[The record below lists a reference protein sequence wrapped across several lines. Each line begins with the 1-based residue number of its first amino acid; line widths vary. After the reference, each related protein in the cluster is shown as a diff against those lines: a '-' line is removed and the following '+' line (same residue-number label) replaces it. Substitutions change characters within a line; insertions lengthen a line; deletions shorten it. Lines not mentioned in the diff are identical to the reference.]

1 MTIVLACGHSK
12 ASPAA
17 PTPTSTDQ
25 PTDTTDQPTNA
36 GQPAADE
43 RQIHPVDARVISLA
57 HGQGKLEFVVGFPK
71 GTDPELIHTDWIG
84 MFTAD
89 GKEIPGSKFKL
100 KTAERRMARAEIV
113 ADALPS
119 ETVRL
124 FPPGYRGRF

>member
-1 MTIVLACGHSK
+1 VAATAMAIVLACGHSK
-12 ASPAA
+12 ASPTA
-17 PTPTSTDQ
+17 PATPRTDQ
-25 PTDTTDQPTNA
+25 PANA

-43 RQIHPVDARVISLA
+43 RQIHPVDARAVLTTRD
-57 HGQGKLEFVVGFPK
+57 HGKLTFAIGIPKEIGPGVVQN
-71 GTDPELIHTDWIG
+71 DWIG

-89 GKEIPGSKFKL
+89 GKEIAGSKFKL
-100 KTAERRMARAEIV
+100 SVVRGWMVTAEIV

>member
-1 MTIVLACGHSK
+1 MAIVLACGHSK
-12 ASPAA
+12 ASPTA
-17 PTPTSTDQ
+17 PAPARTDQ
-25 PTDTTDQPTNA
+25 PTNATDQPTNA

-43 RQIHPVDARVISLA
+43 RQIHPVEARAVLTT
-57 HGQGKLEFVVGFPK
+57 HDHGKLMFAIGIPRAIGPGVVQN
-71 GTDPELIHTDWIG
+71 DWIG

-100 KTAERRMARAEIV
+100 SVVRGWMVTAEIV